1 MTYEEFEEKYM
12 AIIDEYVSLE
22 DVPSSPENAKL
33 MKDIQDRQN
42 ELELKYPEY
51 CDQWFADLAVES
63 LLEDF

>member
-1 MTYEEFEEKYM
+1 MTYEEYKEKYT

-22 DVPSSPENAKL
+22 DVPRSPEKTKL
-33 MKDIQDRQN
+33 MKDIQDRQV

-51 CDQWFADLAVES
+51 CDQWFADLAADI